1 MSGLQTIIDS
11 CVNLV
16 FDRRRIVASSVSRS
30 QRIRTAERMAAQPF
44 MISVTPKPV
53 FIFKDSRDLV
63 EDIFTADR
71 FSETE
76 VSLANNP
83 NLSYLVDYRGG
94 LASQSQAETMT
105 VSTWT
110 TNQCVLTTL
119 PALGTE
125 TTTATVLFA
134 KGDYIQPANSRYP
147 YIVTETVLRGSGSL
161 ATATVHRNL
170 ITSEDINVSG
180 QTLSVGTSTSMR
192 LVVVEIPNY
201 TIYQQNR
208 LNWSGDFK
216 LMEAII

>member
-1 MSGLQTIIDS
+1 MSGLQTIIDT
-11 CVNLV
+11 CVNLE

-30 QRIRTAERMAAQPF
+30 QRIRTSERMAAQPF
-44 MISVTPKPV
+44 MLSVSPKPV
-53 FIFKDSRDLV
+53 FIFNQSRDLI

-71 FSETE
+71 FTETE

-83 NLSYLVDYRGG
+83 KLNYLVEYRGQ

-105 VSTWT
+105 ISTWT

-119 PALGTE
+119 PAIGTE

-147 YIVTETVLRGSGSL
+147 YIVTDTVLRGTGSL

-170 ITSEDINVSG
+170 INSENINIVG
-180 QTLSVGTSTSMR
+180 QTVNVGTNTTMR

-216 LMEAII
+216 LMEAIV

>member
-1 MSGLQTIIDS
+1 MSGLQTIIDT
-11 CVNLV
+11 CVNLE

-30 QRIRTAERMAAQPF
+30 QRIRTSERMAAQPF
-44 MISVTPKPV
+44 MLSVTAKPV
-53 FIFKDSRDLV
+53 FIFNQSRDLI

-83 NLSYLVDYRGG
+83 KLNYLVEYRGG
-94 LASQSQAETMT
+94 LVSQSQAETMT
-105 VSTWT
+105 ISTWT

-119 PALGTE
+119 PTIGTE

-147 YIVTETVLRGSGSL
+147 YIVTDTVLRGTGSL

-170 ITSEDINVSG
+170 INSENINIVG
-180 QTLSVGTSTSMR
+180 QTVNVGTNTTMR
-192 LVVVEIPNY
+192 LVVVEMPNY